1 MKKFLIIICI
11 SLIIISCSKSSSDS
25 STPNAPV
32 VTNLKVKY
40 EMIFSS
46 PLTTFPPTWNL
57 TTAPFRVSYIDSL
70 GNGAYSYPTLTG
82 TSWSQDVTI
91 VSKTRPIYIGIET
104 TTFFLSAKG
113 TIILNIYV
121 NNSIW
126 KTRTDS
132 SSLLHLQPPLY
143 HKASVGSFFYPYP
156 N

>member
-11 SLIIISCSKSSSDS
+11 SLMIISCSKSSSDS

-57 TTAPFRVSYIDSL
+57 TTAPFRVTYIDSL

-104 TTFFLSAKG
+104 TNFFLSAKG
-113 TIILNIYV
+113 TIISNIYV

-132 SSLLHLQPPLY
+132 TTNSSY
-143 HKASVGSFFYPYP
+143 NNINYSKAALATFYYSYP